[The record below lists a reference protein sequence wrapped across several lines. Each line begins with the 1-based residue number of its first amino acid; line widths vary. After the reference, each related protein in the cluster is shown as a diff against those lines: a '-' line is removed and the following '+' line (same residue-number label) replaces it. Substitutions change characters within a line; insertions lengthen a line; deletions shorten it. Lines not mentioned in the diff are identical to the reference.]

1 MRSIIRKMPFLGD
14 GRVLLGVVFVIAGL
28 FVAREGILR
37 LRDVWV
43 QVAPFFPF
51 SLPDDVSQ
59 KAIHSVPDIFK
70 YFVVLVSSV
79 CAILIG
85 ALWAVSGVQ
94 DLFQAHRKIHRPPD
108 FEKPELVAES
118 IRSGRTLYWRST
130 PRLIR
135 SLSKLWSPALSMSPI
150 SYQFLKEMLRSFL
163 KIALLAVVIALIFS
177 FLRTAP
183 ALLEGYFHISL
194 KVIVPSAGP
203 LFFLLGLVAF
213 INCLILVNL
222 VPFKRVEFMRSC
234 EVAPVSGRGDPHVFF
249 ALLEEGCKLLT
260 AKGRTDRGAVRLEE
274 ETRPHM
280 KGTLIEN
287 FPEGVRGLMNPAG
300 YVCLPLILLLL
311 TMGFTRLIHFQR
323 SIGPMAYMEFLTGHS
338 LDYLLEVV
346 FGLALILSGLY
357 FAEWARKLFDVHRY
371 RSALIFCHTEG
382 WQSVSGPL
390 TGNANPHSR
399 SRRASEGMRW
409 NVAQAV
415 DDQFAAWAKDPR
427 AAKRFHV
434 EVCWA
439 EAISESV
446 GTDGPRYLIEARK
459 TQSIDSAL
467 SRIIELPFHVDFQIE
482 AVACAPTP
490 TVGVCAENGGS
501 PVERPAKDSTTPQS
515 E

>member
-1 MRSIIRKMPFLGD
+1 MRSLIRKMPFLGD
-14 GRVLLGVVFVIAGL
+14 GQVLLGVVFVIAGL
-28 FVAREGILR
+28 FVGREGILK
-37 LRDVWV
+37 LRDVW
-43 QVAPFFPF
+43 QQFAPFFPI

-59 KAIHSVPDIFK
+59 RAIHSFPDIFK
-70 YFVVLVSSV
+70 FFVVVVSSV
-79 CAILIG
+79 CAVLIG

-94 DLFQAHRKIHRPPD
+94 DLFQMRRKIHRPPD

-118 IRSGRTLYWRST
+118 IRSGGVLYWMST

-135 SLSKLWSPALSMSPI
+135 ILSRLWSPARFMSPI
-150 SYQFLKEMLRSFL
+150 SLQFLKEMLRSFL
-163 KIALLAVVIALIFS
+163 KIALLAVLIALIFS
-177 FLRTAP
+177 FLRATP
-183 ALLEGYFHISL
+183 ALLERYFHVSL
-194 KVIVPSAGP
+194 KLVVPSAGP

-222 VPFKRVEFMRSC
+222 VPFKKVEFKRGR

-249 ALLEEGCKLLT
+249 ALLEEGCRLLT
-260 AKGRTDRGAVRLEE
+260 AKGRADRGAVRLEE

-287 FPEGVRGLMNPAG
+287 FPESLRALMTPAG

-323 SIGPMAYMEFLTGHS
+323 SIGPMTYMEFLTGHS

-346 FGLALILSGLY
+346 FGLGLILSGLY
-357 FAEWARKLFDVHRY
+357 FAEWARRLFDVRRY
-371 RSALIFCHTEG
+371 SSAVIFCHTEG
-382 WQSVSGPL
+382 QSVSKTL
-390 TGNANPHSR
+390 AANANQHSR
-399 SRRASEGMRW
+399 SGRASEGMRW
-409 NVAQAV
+409 KVAPAV

-446 GTDGPRYLIEARK
+446 GTSGPRHLIEARK
-459 TQSIDSAL
+459 TESIDSAL
-467 SRIIELPFHVDFQIE
+467 SRIVELPFHVDFQIE
-482 AVACAPTP
+482 ALACAPTP
-490 TVGVCAENGGS
+490 TVGVCAEDGGS
-501 PVERPAKDSTTPQS
+501 QVERPAKDTTTPPS
-515 E
+515 R

>member
-1 MRSIIRKMPFLGD
+1 MRSLIRKMPFLSD
-14 GRVLLGVVFVIAGL
+14 GRVLLGIVFVIAGL
-28 FVAREGILR
+28 FVAREGILT
-37 LRDVWV
+37 LRDVWQQLV
-43 QVAPFFPF
+43 PFFPL

-59 KAIHSVPDIFK
+59 RAIHSFPDIFRF
-70 YFVVLVSSV
+70 FVVLVSSV
-79 CAILIG
+79 CAILLG

-118 IRSGRTLYWRST
+118 IRSGRTLYWMST

-135 SLSKLWSPALSMSPI
+135 SLSRLWSPARFMSPI
-150 SYQFLKEMLRSFL
+150 SYQFLKEILRSFL
-163 KIALLAVVIALIFS
+163 KIALLAVLIALIFS
-177 FLRTAP
+177 FLRATP
-183 ALLEGYFHISL
+183 AWLERYLHISL
-194 KVIVPSAGP
+194 KVVVPSAGP

-234 EVAPVSGRGDPHVFF
+234 EVAPVSGRGGPHVFF

-260 AKGRTDRGAVRLEE
+260 AKGRADRGAVRLEE

-287 FPEGVRGLMNPAG
+287 FPEGVRALMTPAG

-323 SIGPMAYMEFLTGHS
+323 SIGLMTYKEFLTAHS

-346 FGLALILSGLY
+346 FGLGLILSGLY
-357 FAEWARKLFDVHRY
+357 FAEWARKLFDVRRY

-382 WQSVSGPL
+382 RAVSEPL
-390 TGNANPHSR
+390 AGNANPRSR
-399 SRRASEGMRW
+399 SRRASERMRW
-409 NVAQAV
+409 KVAEAV

-446 GTDGPRYLIEARK
+446 GAGGPRYLIEARK
-459 TQSIDSAL
+459 TESIDSAL
-467 SRIIELPFHVDFQIE
+467 SRIVELPFHVDFQIE
-482 AVACAPTP
+482 ALACAPTP
-490 TVGVCAENGGS
+490 TVGVCAEDGGS
-501 PVERPAKDSTTPQS
+501 QVEKAAKDTTTFPS
-515 E
+515 R